1 MGLVTDSES
10 CLCSTTHILYI
21 MIQRQE
27 KRINS
32 YESLQSD
39 STHYY
44 NGSCGDNWFADLRSF
59 SGSVRPIDKA
69 AVDFDRADSE
79 GYQRL
84 MD

>member
-1 MGLVTDSES
+1 MSLYNRIRP
-10 CLCSTTHILYI
+10 TT
-21 MIQRQE
+21 
-27 KRINS
+27 
-32 YESLQSD
+32 
-39 STHYY
+39 